1 MIALYARVSTAEQ
14 AAEGYSIDEQTER
27 LRALASAF
35 GPVPA
40 ELYVDAG
47 YSGASLDRPA
57 LCRLISDVEAGRVSR
72 VIVYK
77 LDRLSRSQKDTLHLI
92 EDVFLEHGCDFV
104 SMSENFDT
112 GSPFGRAMIGILAV
126 FAQLEREQIKE
137 RMSLG
142 KQGRARSG
150 KWRGGGKMPIG
161 YEYVDGGLRV
171 IPFEALQVREAF
183 ERYARGEG
191 TGEIAKTFERQ
202 GYRHRSGSW
211 ERRRV
216 SAVLRNPL
224 YVGDVSFHGQVYQ
237 GEHEP
242 IVSREL
248 FDRVQA
254 VRALHQS
261 HGGKNTRKVGN
272 HSTYLGGLIYCARC
286 GERYTFMQTRNGE
299 RHYRYYVCSTRRHE
313 GTASARFG
321 SCANRT
327 WAVDKLDALIFDE
340 IKKLA
345 VDPSYIERIQTAN
358 CRNDL
363 SDRSA
368 VIAAELARLDAQQGR
383 LVDLYAV
390 AGIDLADL
398 KRRIA
403 MLQDQR
409 ERLQAEQVSEAD
421 RAAACASAIRA
432 AHSFSDLL
440 ERGSFSE
447 IRLAVETLIRR
458 VEIDGDDVTIF
469 WSFV

>member
-14 AAEGYSIDEQTER
+14 AAEGYSIDEQADR
-27 LRALASAF
+27 LRTFASAF
-35 GPVPA
+35 GHHA

-47 YSGASLDRPA
+47 FSGASLDRPA
-57 LCRLISDVEAGRVSR
+57 LRRLIADVEAGRVEK

-92 EDVFLEHGCDFV
+92 EDVFLAHGCDFV

-112 GSPFGRAMIGILAV
+112 SSPFGRAMIGILAV

-142 KQGRARSG
+142 KQGRAKSG

-161 YEYVDGGLRV
+161 YEYDGGLRV
-171 IPFEALQVREAF
+171 VPFEALQVREAY
-183 ERYARGEG
+183 ERYARGET
-191 TGEIAKTFERQ
+191 TGEIARAFEEK
-202 GYRHRSGSW
+202 GYRHRFGQW

-216 SAVLRNPL
+216 IAVLTNPL
-224 YVGDVSFHGQVYQ
+224 YCGEVSFRGQVYQ

-261 HGGKNTRKVGN
+261 RGMNTRKIGN
-272 HSTYLGGLIYCARC
+272 HSTYLGGLIFCAQC
-286 GERYTFMQTRNGE
+286 GARYTYMQTRRGE
-299 RHYRYYVCSTRRHE
+299 RVYRYYVCSVRRHE
-313 GTASARFG
+313 GPQATRTASC
-321 SCANRT
+321 SNKT
-327 WAVDKLDALIFDE
+327 WNVDKLDALIFDE

-345 VDPSYIERIQTAN
+345 VDPSYLERIQTAN
-358 CRNDL
+358 HDAVP
-363 SDRSA
+363 DRSA
-368 VIAAELARLDAQQGR
+368 VIASELARLDNKQAR

-398 KRRIA
+398 ERRIA
-403 MLQDQR
+403 ELQLQR
-409 ERLQAEQVSEAD
+409 ERLQAEQLSEAD
-421 RAAACASAIRA
+421 RAAAISSAVQA
-432 AHSFSDLL
+432 ARSFSELL
-440 ERGSFSE
+440 ERGSFAE

-458 VEIDGDDVTIF
+458 IEVDGDDVTIF
-469 WSFV
+469 WNFM